1 VQAARILGRAI
12 QMISIVLP
20 TLNEA
25 QTIPT
30 ALRALEPLRGGD
42 VEIVV
47 VDGGSADE
55 TVDAAKPMA
64 DRVEIA
70 PRGRASQMN
79 VGAKVARGD
88 VLLFLHAD
96 TRLPENAMPL
106 IEAALRDQ
114 SCHWGRFDVRIEPP
128 RPLLRL
134 VAWSM
139 SLRSR
144 LSGIATGDQ
153 AIFVR
158 ASVFRD
164 IGGYPDIPLM
174 EDITLSRRLK
184 RHGAPACLRQYVTTS
199 GRRWEKNGI
208 LRTILLMWRFRLA
221 YYFGA
226 DPARLAERYGNA
238 PRR

>member
-1 VQAARILGRAI
+1 
-12 QMISIVLP
+12 MISIVIP
-20 TLNEA
+20 VLNEA
-25 QTIPT
+25 QTISA
-30 ALRALEPLRGGD
+30 ALRALNPLRGGD

-47 VDGGSADE
+47 VDGGSTDG

-79 VGAKVARGD
+79 AGAKMARGD
-88 VLLFLHAD
+88 VLLFLHVD
-96 TRLPENAMPL
+96 TRLPENALPL
-106 IEAALRDQ
+106 IDAALRDQ
-114 SCHWGRFDVRIEPP
+114 ACVWGRFDVRIEPL

-139 SLRSR
+139 NLRSR

-158 ASVFRD
+158 ASAFRD
-164 IGGYPDIPLM
+164 VGGYPDIPLM
-174 EDITLSRRLK
+174 EDIALSRQLK
-184 RHGAPACLRQYVTTS
+184 RLSAPVCLHQRVTTS

-208 LRTILLMWRFRLA
+208 LRTILLMWRLRLA

-226 DPARLAERYGNA
+226 DPAWLAERYDYA
-238 PRR
+238 PRP

>member
-1 VQAARILGRAI
+1 
-12 QMISIVLP
+12 MITIILP

-25 QTIPT
+25 QTIHE
-30 ALRALEPLRGGD
+30 ALRALKPLRGD
-42 VEIVV
+42 EVEIIV
-47 VDGGSADE
+47 VDGGSTDG
-55 TVDAAKPMA
+55 TVDAARQFC
-64 DRVEIA
+64 DRIELA

-79 VGAKVARGD
+79 AGGRAARGD

-96 TRLPENAMPL
+96 TRLPEMAMAL
-106 IEAALRDQ
+106 IRAALRDPAR
-114 SCHWGRFDVRIEPP
+114 HWGRFDVRIDPP
-128 RPLLRL
+128 RPLLRI

-158 ASVFRD
+158 TSAFRD
-164 IGGYPDIPLM
+164 VGGYPDIPLM
-174 EDITLSRRLK
+174 EDIALSRRLN
-184 RHGAPACLRQYVTTS
+184 RVSAPACLRQCVTTS
-199 GRRWEKNGI
+199 GRRWEKKGI
-208 LRTILLMWRFRLA
+208 LRTILLMWRLRLA

-226 DPARLAERYGNA
+226 DPAQLAARYGYA